1 VGHVLEFLAQTFG
14 LPGIGQSSWG
24 PTGFIFTPDA
34 VTTEAVMQA
43 CQPRLG
49 PGLRCLAVTA
59 AAFGARIEEVA

>member
-1 VGHVLEFLAQTFG
+1 MLESLAHTFG